1 MVKAAARRFSPPP
14 GPKLAHIR
22 RLLVLCNPTAA
33 GGRAVR
39 RLPEVETELRRL
51 GADFTTVQTLDAG
64 HAHDL
69 AAEAGGEGTR
79 VVAVGG
85 DGMLRPLAAAL
96 RHTDGSLAVI
106 PAGRG
111 NDFARVV
118 GIPEDPVAAARMAVD
133 GRERM
138 IDVAEVD
145 GEVFLGIASLGFDSD
160 ANRIANESRVIR
172 GNLVYLYAALRALWS
187 WEPGNFT
194 VTVDGEAHQL
204 TGYSVGAANSK
215 AYGGGMYVAPQA
227 ELDDGQLDIVAL
239 GNVSKLTFLG
249 RVLPKVFKGT
259 HIGEDY
265 VTVLRGRR
273 IEIAADRRFRV
284 YADGDPIADVPVT
297 ITVAQR
303 CLRVVGPA

>member
-1 MVKAAARRFSPPP
+1 M
-14 GPKLAHIR
+14 
-22 RLLVLCNPTAA
+22 
-33 GGRAVR
+33 
-39 RLPEVETELRRL
+39 
-51 GADFTTVQTLDAG
+51 
-64 HAHDL
+64 
-69 AAEAGGEGTR
+69 
-79 VVAVGG
+79 
-85 DGMLRPLAAAL
+85 
-96 RHTDGSLAVI
+96 
-106 PAGRG
+106 
-111 NDFARVV
+111 
-118 GIPEDPVAAARMAVD
+118 AAARMAVD

-138 IDVAEVD
+138 IDVAEAD

-187 WEPGNFT
+187 WKAGHFT

-249 RVLPKVFKGT
+249 RVLPKVFRGT

-273 IEIAADRRFRV
+273 IEIDADRRFRV

-303 CLRVVGPA
+303 CLRVVGPGVSPSLTRGAARTVRSLSRRLGRGGGTTLPGRLLLRADPDAMRDDGRPSWTRARC